1 MKNSMLKEITY
12 PRFTLSTEL
21 TAEQVEFF
29 DQNGFLHFENFIN
42 QETVQLLIN
51 ASLEVQKQ
59 WLEQDVK
66 KVNGVP
72 IKYGYDVDGSRI
84 VQRFAFTSLFS
95 QFLHE
100 FLKDERF
107 NALLPLLGEEDARIG
122 EYENDGIVMN
132 HYINTKNSE
141 FTKMGWHTDSPRDIF
156 HGKKIKPMLNVG
168 ICLDDSP
175 SSNGG
180 LRLIPG
186 SHTQSLRAL
195 FFRKKYYVDNDPD
208 INEVALEAKVGDLTV
223 HDGRLWHRVA
233 QSPVMGAASRRRVIY
248 VPLISGEYKP
258 KDANSP
264 TALYQR
270 FLKLVK

>member
-1 MKNSMLKEITY
+1 MRHEPTY
-12 PRFTLSTEL
+12 PLFTLSTEL
-21 TAEQVEFF
+21 TADQVGFF
-29 DQNGFLHFENFIN
+29 EKNGFLHFENFIS
-42 QETVQLLIN
+42 QETVQLLIQ
-51 ASLEVQKQ
+51 ASQEVQKQ
-59 WLEQDVK
+59 WLAQDVK

-72 IKYGYDVDGSRI
+72 IKYGFDVDGSRI
-84 VQRFAFTSLFS
+84 VQRFAFASLFS
-95 QFLHE
+95 PFLQE
-100 FLKDERF
+100 FLKDDRIQ
-107 NALLPLLGEEDARIG
+107 ALLPLMNEEDARIG
-122 EYENDGIVMN
+122 EYENDGIVIN
-132 HYINTKNSE
+132 HYINNKSSE

-186 SHTQSLRAL
+186 SHNQGLRSL

-208 INEVALEAKVGDLTV
+208 INEVALEAKAGDLTV

-233 QSPVMGAASRRRVIY
+233 QSPVVGAASRRRVIY

-264 TALYQR
+264 TAFYQR